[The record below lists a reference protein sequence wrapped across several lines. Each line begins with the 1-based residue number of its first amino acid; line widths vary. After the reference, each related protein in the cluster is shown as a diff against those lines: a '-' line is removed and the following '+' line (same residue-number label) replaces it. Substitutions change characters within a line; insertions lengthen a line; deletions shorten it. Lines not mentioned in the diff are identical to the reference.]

1 VSSTID
7 AVGVKLHTAIDMAKA
22 GSGKTVF
29 ECSSCGRTTA
39 KWVGKCSQCGEWNTV
54 EERVERPAASGAK
67 GLLDGLMGEG
77 RRKAPGGRS
86 SSGATVLRQ
95 AQDDVGSPT
104 EWPLRRSLQHGRD
117 VSVPRSARQA
127 QDDGKTSTA
136 ESSYSGRPPEGEMP
150 VELSQMQ
157 TGGTTYLPTGI
168 EEFDRVL
175 GGGFVPG
182 SAVLV
187 AGDPG
192 IGKSTLLLQASDAV
206 ARSGRKVLY
215 ASGEESLEQIK
226 LRAAR
231 LGVSGD
237 GVYMLE
243 SGDVAEIVQ
252 QVVAVEPAVIVLD
265 SIQTATHPEV
275 DSHAGT
281 VSQIRESAALMA
293 EVAKRTGAALI
304 LSGHVTKDGS
314 IAGPRVLEHQV
325 DAVLQMGGD
334 TGAAL
339 RLLHGVKNRFGA
351 TDEVGVFEMYGEGLR
366 GVADPSNLFVE
377 QRAKSVPGSVIAMV
391 VEGTRSLA
399 VEIQALATPST
410 LASPRRV
417 ANGVDVS
424 RLHMITA
431 VIAKHLRLPVTNH
444 DLVISVTGGLD
455 VKEPAAD
462 IAIALAIVSSLLD
475 RPVNDGVA
483 VAGEIGLAGELRSV
497 SRSDR
502 RVAEAS
508 RLGFDKCL
516 LPDST
521 RDKIKPSGIGVVQ
534 PSNIAEAVRFG
545 LQSEQQ
551 AKVAQ
556 ESHRISETT

>member
-1 VSSTID
+1 M
-7 AVGVKLHTAIDMAKA
+7 KLHTAGVMAKA
-22 GSGKTVF
+22 GSGKTIF
-29 ECSSCGRTTA
+29 ECSSCGRKTA

-54 EERVERPAASGAK
+54 EERVEQAAASGTK
-67 GLLDGLMGEG
+67 GLLDGLIGESS
-77 RRKAPGGRS
+77 RYAPGGRS
-86 SSGATVLRQ
+86 SNLTLRHAQDEVESASTEPRRRSLQQGRDTVLRPVRQAQGMQ
-95 AQDDVGSPT
+95 AQDDIAS
-104 EWPLRRSLQHGRD
+104 D
-117 VSVPRSARQA
+117 
-127 QDDGKTSTA
+127 KA
-136 ESSYSGRPPEGEMP
+136 ESSYSGRPQEDDMP
-150 VELSQMQ
+150 VELSQMK

-206 ARSGRKVLY
+206 ARSGKKVLY
-215 ASGEESLEQIK
+215 ASGEESMEQIK

-293 EVAKRTGAALI
+293 EVAKRTGAPLI

-334 TGAAL
+334 TCAAL
-339 RLLHGVKNRFGA
+339 RMLHGVKNRFGA

-399 VEIQALATPST
+399 VEIQALATP
-410 LASPRRV
+410 
-417 ANGVDVS
+417 
-424 RLHMITA
+424 
-431 VIAKHLRLPVTNH
+431 
-444 DLVISVTGGLD
+444 
-455 VKEPAAD
+455 
-462 IAIALAIVSSLLD
+462 
-475 RPVNDGVA
+475 
-483 VAGEIGLAGELRSV
+483 
-497 SRSDR
+497 
-502 RVAEAS
+502 
-508 RLGFDKCL
+508 
-516 LPDST
+516 
-521 RDKIKPSGIGVVQ
+521 
-534 PSNIAEAVRFG
+534 
-545 LQSEQQ
+545 
-551 AKVAQ
+551 
-556 ESHRISETT
+556 

>member
-1 VSSTID
+1 M
-7 AVGVKLHTAIDMAKA
+7 KLHTAGVMAKA
-22 GSGKTVF
+22 GSGKTIF
-29 ECSSCGRTTA
+29 ECSSCGRKTA

-54 EERVERPAASGAK
+54 EERVEQAAASGTK
-67 GLLDGLMGEG
+67 GLLDGLIGESS
-77 RRKAPGGRS
+77 RYAPGGRS
-86 SSGATVLRQ
+86 SNLTLRHAQDEVESASTEPRRRSLRQGRDTVLRPVRQAQGMQ
-95 AQDDVGSPT
+95 AQDEIDS
-104 EWPLRRSLQHGRD
+104 D
-117 VSVPRSARQA
+117 
-127 QDDGKTSTA
+127 KA
-136 ESSYSGRPPEGEMP
+136 ESSYSGRPPEDDMP
-150 VELSQMQ
+150 VELSQMK

-206 ARSGRKVLY
+206 ARSGKKVLY
-215 ASGEESLEQIK
+215 ASGEESMEQIK

-339 RLLHGVKNRFGA
+339 RMLHGVKNRFGA

-462 IAIALAIVSSLLD
+462 TAIALAIVSSLLD

-508 RLGFDKCL
+508 RLGFEKCL

-521 RDKIKPSGIGVVQ
+521 RDKIKPSGIELVQ

-551 AKVAQ
+551 TRTAPESSKVP
-556 ESHRISETT
+556 ETS

>member
-39 KWVGKCSQCGEWNTV
+39 KWVGKCNQCGEWNTV
-54 EERVERPAASGAK
+54 EERVESPQASGAK

-77 RRKAPGGRS
+77 ARKLPDGRS
-86 SSGATVLRQ
+86 SLGATVL
-95 AQDDVGSPT
+95 
-104 EWPLRRSLQHGRD
+104 
-117 VSVPRSARQA
+117 RQA

-168 EEFDRVL
+168 DEFDRVL

-351 TDEVGVFEMYGEGLR
+351 TDEVGVFEMYGEGFR

-424 RLHMITA
+424 RMHMVTA

-508 RLGFDKCL
+508 RLGFEKCL

-521 RDKIKPSGIGVVQ
+521 RDKIKPSGIDVVQ

-556 ESHRISETT
+556 ESHRISEIT